1 LSFLQVVDWRDCW
14 TAAKETKL
22 PLVIKAG
29 GQPGTPN
36 GWILAGFD
44 MRPREEGAI
53 DLEIVVLH
61 SSWKQGDTVWAWSA
75 CAELTAGLV
84 GIDILD
90 P

>member
-1 LSFLQVVDWRDCW
+1 
-14 TAAKETKL
+14 
-22 PLVIKAG
+22 
-29 GQPGTPN
+29 
-36 GWILAGFD
+36 LAGFD

-61 SSWKQGDTVWAWSA
+61 SSCKQGDTVWAWSA